1 MGTVA
6 TALGVLFIGPL
17 AIRALAASGARLPIA
32 ARLALRDLARYQAR
46 SGAALAAISLAV
58 GIAMAVVI
66 IATAAEDTA
75 DEGNLS
81 DRQLLGSL
89 SRVPV
94 WTSPSSPSACP
105 CLPPWPVGCWPDANH
120 PPSHGNHSN
129 EPKRGDRR
137 SGWQRQSCRPPGRR

>member
-17 AIRALAASGARLPIA
+17 AIRALAAAGARLPLA

-58 GIAMAVVI
+58 GIAVAVVI

-81 DRQLLGSL
+81 DRQLLIRIGGPAPL
-89 SRVPV
+89 VPER
-94 WTSPSSPSACP
+94 TPAELARPQTQ
-105 CLPPWPVGCWPDANH
+105 
-120 PPSHGNHSN
+120 
-129 EPKRGDRR
+129 GDRLGPHPHHPSR
-137 SGWQRQSCRPPGRR
+137 D